1 METAD
6 NTGKTTRLGYFDIAK
21 GIGIILVVIAHI
33 EYVDLGIR
41 NYIVSFHMPLF
52 FVVSGMLS
60 AHINEFGRP
69 AKTVILKKLKRIMLP
84 YLVFSVL
91 FPVID
96 IVYFYITGN
105 GDPFGTLRQ
114 NIYDSLVLY
123 GYSVLWFL
131 PTAFF
136 GDMFFFFVMK
146 AASKIAEKYASVITF
161 LVTLGIS
168 LIICFLFGHTGDH
181 FIVAMV
187 RFFPASCLVSAGNL
201 LYILVE
207 KMRSRKVLAAAA
219 GVFLL
224 VLLVLIHGFNGTV
237 DMHFGVYGKPV
248 LYFIN
253 ALIGSLGVILISA
266 AIDVTGQ
273 GDGSL
278 GQGDG
283 SLFREKP
290 KQRTVPLSQTVP
302 LSRSVAFYGRNS
314 LFVMITHINFYILYC
329 AEVLSFRI
337 TEYIPRAKNIVFNL
351 MTVVFVLAAEFVL
364 IKIYEI
370 GKMKTVSLIRKNG

>member
-1 METAD
+1 MEAAE
-6 NTGKTTRLGYFDIAK
+6 NAGKTPRLGYFDIAK

-60 AHINEFGRP
+60 AHINEFGRA
-69 AKTVILKKLKRIMLP
+69 AKTVISKKLKRIMLP

-96 IVYFYITGN
+96 IVYFFITGN

-136 GDMFFFFVMK
+136 GDMIFFFVMK
-146 AASKIAEKYASVITF
+146 AASKIAEKYAAVITL
-161 LVTLGIS
+161 LVTFGVS
-168 LIICFLFGHTGDH
+168 LIMCSLFGHTGDH

-187 RFFPASCLVSAGNL
+187 RFFPASCLVSAGSL
-201 LYILVE
+201 LYSLIE
-207 KMRSRKVLAAAA
+207 KMRSKKILAAAA
-219 GVFLL
+219 GVLLL

-237 DMHFGVYGKPV
+237 DMHFGVYGNP
-248 LYFIN
+248 LLFFLN
-253 ALIGSLGVILISA
+253 AVIGSLGVILIS
-266 AIDVTGQ
+266 VF
-273 GDGSL
+273 L
-278 GQGDG
+278 
-283 SLFREKP
+283 E
-290 KQRTVPLSQTVP
+290 QRDIRTVP
-302 LSRSVAFYGRNS
+302 LSRSIAFYGRNS

-329 AEVLSFRI
+329 AEVLSFKI

-370 GKMKTVSLIRKNG
+370 GKMKTVSLIRKSGKKQ